1 VKIGTEIRQ
10 GCCLSPILFNLH
22 SKYLTKEALKGFGD
36 FKIGGHLI
44 CTVKYADWPIFRWFI
59 PLCAITGITSNL
71 RYTSQKQQIYYGV
84 QGQVNDNMFRPF
96 YSDKAIIGS
105 SKVT

>member
-1 VKIGTEIRQ
+1 MQIDQ
-10 GCCLSPILFNLH
+10 SL
-22 SKYLTKEALKGFGD
+22 
-36 FKIGGHLI
+36 GGSSRCVQLQ
-44 CTVKYADWPIFRWFI
+44 VSQ
-59 PLCAITGITSNL
+59 SNL